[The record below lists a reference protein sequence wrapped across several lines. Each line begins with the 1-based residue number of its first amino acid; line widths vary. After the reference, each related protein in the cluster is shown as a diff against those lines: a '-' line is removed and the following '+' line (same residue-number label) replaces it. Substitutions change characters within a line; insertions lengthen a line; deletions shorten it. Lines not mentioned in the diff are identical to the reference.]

1 MIYFF
6 LISVGLLLLALGANL
21 FVKRALKT
29 MAVVLAACAVL
40 TLVSLAGL
48 LFERLSGGRA
58 EFLHPWAF
66 LLLIV
71 PFAVFLAQTV
81 FRGAFAR
88 RIAYPMTHLMVEQ
101 SSLRVLFTRWLPTAL
116 YTAALLL
123 MVVALARPVRVDRTV
138 LPPTEGI
145 DIILLMDVS
154 ASMQKQDFY
163 PNRFVAAQQ
172 TASRFIS
179 KRFNDR
185 IGLVVFAKQAMLQAP
200 LTLDHEALQEYLST
214 LFLGI
219 VDPNYT
225 AIGDALGV
233 AANHLKDSKAKS
245 KIIILLTDGDSNAGT
260 ISPQLAAK
268 AAAAYGI
275 RVYTIG
281 TASAPGET
289 LYSSAEDE
297 INEGLMMEIA
307 NATGGKFYRA
317 KNEAELEKIYDTIN
331 ELEKTTFAPSSTVDR
346 SDYYHP
352 FLLLALACALAAYI
366 LEKLFLIKVP

>member
-1 MIYFF
+1 MIYLF
-6 LISVGLLLLALGANL
+6 LSGVVLLLGTLACNL
-21 FVKRALKT
+21 FVKRWPKT
-29 MAVVLAACAVL
+29 MAVLMGLFGAV
-40 TLVSLAGL
+40 TAVGLAGF

-66 LLLIV
+66 LLLAV
-71 PFAVFLAQTV
+71 PFAVLLAHTL

-88 RIAYPMTHLMVEQ
+88 RIAYPLTHLMVEQ
-101 SSLRVLFTRWLPTAL
+101 ASLRVLFTRWGPLSL
-116 YTAALLL
+116 YTLALVL
-123 MVVALARPVRVDRTV
+123 MVTALARPVTVDRTV

-145 DIILLMDVS
+145 DIMLVMDVS

-172 TASRFIS
+172 TALRFIS

-185 IGLVVFAKQAMLQAP
+185 IGLVAFAKEAMLQAP
-200 LTLDHEALQEYLST
+200 LTLDHDALQEYISSLY
-214 LFLGI
+214 LGV

-260 ISPQLAAK
+260 IAPQLAAK
-268 AAAAYGI
+268 AAGAYGI
-275 RVYTIG
+275 RVYTVG
-281 TASAPGET
+281 TASAPGDG
-289 LYSSAEDE
+289 LYSSTEDE
-297 INEGLMMEIA
+297 INEGVMMEIA
-307 NATGGKFYRA
+307 NVTGGKFYRA
-317 KNEAELEKIYDTIN
+317 KNEAELTKIYDTIN
-331 ELEKTTFAPSSTVDR
+331 ELEKTQFAPSSTVDR
-346 SDYYHP
+346 SDCYHP
-352 FLLLALACALAAYI
+352 FLLLALACVLAAFV